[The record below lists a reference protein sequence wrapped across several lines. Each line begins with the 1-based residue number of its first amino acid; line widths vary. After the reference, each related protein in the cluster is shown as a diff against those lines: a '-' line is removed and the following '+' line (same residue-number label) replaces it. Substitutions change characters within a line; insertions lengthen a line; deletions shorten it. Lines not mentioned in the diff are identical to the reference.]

1 MCVCVLFLH
10 ILLLFLFLVSLVKSV
25 LQQQECVFLSVGFFR
40 FSSTQSAFD
49 RSSFWWMFRGNAAAA
64 EEASDWF
71 VLFCSVLSVRVE
83 SGIVADI
90 EVDGLLPSD
99 CDTFYQ
105 IKSQP
110 ISFSASAAASSSSSS
125 SSSLPSAMSSRV
137 LMRQDLMRQ
146 QALEEE
152 QKEAQQLP
160 RPPADSSSPM
170 SVSVS
175 SCRPPAQ
182 VPVEVLK
189 VQTHLENPTRYHIQ
203 QAQRQ
208 QVRQYLST
216 TQAATAKTVNL
227 TPSHSPQLGSAPGNQ
242 PAANSPKHEMEETV
256 IDDIISLE
264 SSLNDEFLTL
274 IDSGQQLATTLPVA
288 GNMLDLYGGGG
299 GGGGRGMAMPTI
311 TVSNSCPA
319 DLHAVKTELSNVDSK
334 ALMKERQKKDNHN
347 LIERRRRFNINDRIK
362 ELGALIPKDS
372 DPETRWN
379 KGTILKAS
387 VDYIRK
393 LQKEQ
398 QRSREMEERQRRL
411 ENTNRSLLLKIQE
424 LELQARLHGLSSSS
438 SSSSLDVTVADPQAL
453 LSPSLPHPSSSVV
466 MTTLVT
472 PLQGLDALSFAELDE
487 PQGASGVFSPDLM
500 CDVGLTSLDI
510 LMEEG
515 GRGDVMS
522 PAGGADPLLSCGAS
536 KSSSRRSSFSMDD
549 DL

>member
-1 MCVCVLFLH
+1 MSA
-10 ILLLFLFLVSLVKSV
+10 VSSD
-25 LQQQECVFLSVGFFR
+25 QIPNRTGAEPEQQEAGILQPQTVFVILD
-40 FSSTQSAFD
+40 SAETL
-49 RSSFWWMFRGNAAAA
+49 N
-64 EEASDWF
+64 
-71 VLFCSVLSVRVE
+71 LVRVE

-90 EVDGLLPSD
+90 EVDSLLPSD

-110 ISFSASAAASSSSSS
+110 ISISSSAGASSSSSS

-152 QKEAQQLP
+152 QKEAQQQLLRSTDASTP
-160 RPPADSSSPM
+160 I

-175 SCRPPAQ
+175 SSCGPPAQ

-216 TQAATAKTVNL
+216 AKTANQE
-227 TPSHSPQLGSAPGNQ
+227 PAGPSRSHSPHLGSAPKLQ
-242 PAANSPKHEMEETV
+242 LADISHKKEMEETV

-274 IDSGQQLATTLPVA
+274 IDSGLQLANTLPVS
-288 GNMLDLYGGGG
+288 GNVLDVYGGN
-299 GGGGRGMAMPTI
+299 GRMATPTI

-319 DLHAVKTELSNVDSK
+319 DLHAVKKELSESETK
-334 ALMKERQKKDNHN
+334 ALIKERQKKDNHN

-362 ELGALIPKDS
+362 ELGALIPKSS
-372 DPETRWN
+372 DPESRWN

-398 QRSREMEERQRRL
+398 QRTREMEERQRRL
-411 ENTNRSLLLKIQE
+411 ENTNHSLLLRIQE
-424 LELQARLHGLSSSS
+424 LELQARLNGLSSSTS
-438 SSSSLDVTVADPQAL
+438 TSSLDPQAL
-453 LSPSLPHPSSSVV
+453 LAPQLPHPFSSSPSS
-466 MTTLVT
+466 TLVT
-472 PLQGLDALSFAELDE
+472 PSLGLDALSFVDLDE
-487 PQGASGVFSPDLM
+487 PQGASTVFSPDLM
-500 CDVGLTSLDI
+500 SDVGLTELHGLGDI

-515 GRGDVMS
+515 G
-522 PAGGADPLLSCGAS
+522 GGVTSDPLLSCGAS
-536 KSSSRRSSFSMDD
+536 KTSSRRSSFSMDE